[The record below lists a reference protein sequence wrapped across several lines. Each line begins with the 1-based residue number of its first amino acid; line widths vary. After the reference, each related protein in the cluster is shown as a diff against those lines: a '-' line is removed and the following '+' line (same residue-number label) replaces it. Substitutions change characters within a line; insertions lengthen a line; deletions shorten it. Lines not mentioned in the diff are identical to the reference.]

1 MPAGYERLHLS
12 HALAV
17 VRSDLAPS
25 LYEALVGPDG
35 GHTTLLQYAERH
47 PASVVLQGRGAV
59 YAVPLPGN
67 AARVVVRHN
76 RHGGVFAA
84 LTRDLF
90 LAPTRAPRE
99 LALSRALRERGVPT
113 PEILAY
119 AVYPPKGMLQRSDV
133 CTHEIAPSRDL
144 AAVILRQHAD
154 SRFGGLELAAALVA
168 SLARAGA
175 RHRDLN
181 AKNILVSDHLAYVL
195 DVDRVTFGER
205 PAAALEKNL
214 ARLGR
219 SLRKWR
225 DVHGAAITEPEIVHL
240 EERSRALL

>member
-1 MPAGYERLHLS
+1 M
-12 HALAV
+12 AV

-25 LYEALVGPDG
+25 LLEALVSPDG
-35 GHTTLLQYAERH
+35 TQTTLIQYAEGH
-47 PASVVLQGRGAV
+47 PASVMLEGRGAA

-84 LTRDLF
+84 LTGDRF

-119 AVYPPKGMLQRSDV
+119 AIYPPVGILQRSDV
-133 CTHEIAPSRDL
+133 CSHEIAPSRDL
-144 AAVILRQHAD
+144 AAVILREHAD
-154 SRFGGLELAAALVA
+154 SRFGGLEMAAALVA
-168 SLARAGA
+168 MLSRAGA
-175 RHRDLN
+175 RHHDLN
-181 AKNILVSDHLAYVL
+181 AKNVLISDHLAYVL
-195 DVDRVTFGER
+195 DVDRVSFGES

-214 ARLGR
+214 RRLIR

-225 DVHGAAITEPEIVHL
+225 DVRGAAITEPEISHL
-240 EERSRALL
+240 EARARQALT

>member
-1 MPAGYERLHLS
+1 MPAGYERLRLS

-25 LYEALVGPDG
+25 LYEALVRPDG
-35 GHTTLLQYAERH
+35 AQTTLLEYAERH
-47 PASVVLQGRGAV
+47 PQSSVLQGRGAV

-67 AARVVVRHN
+67 ATRVVVRHN
-76 RHGGVFAA
+76 RHGGAFAA

-90 LAPTRAPRE
+90 FPPTRAPRE

-119 AVYPPKGMLQRSDV
+119 AVYPPVGLLQRSDV

-144 AAVILRQHAD
+144 AAVIVRQHAD
-154 SRFGGLELAAALVA
+154 SRFGGLDMAATLVA
-168 SLARAGA
+168 TLARAGA
-175 RHRDLN
+175 RHQDLN
-181 AKNILVSDHLAYVL
+181 AKNILISDNLAYVL
-195 DVDRVTFGER
+195 DVDRVSFGQP

-214 ARLGR
+214 ARLVR

-225 DVHGAAITEPEIVHL
+225 ALHAAAITEPEIARL
-240 EERSRALL
+240 EEAARDRL